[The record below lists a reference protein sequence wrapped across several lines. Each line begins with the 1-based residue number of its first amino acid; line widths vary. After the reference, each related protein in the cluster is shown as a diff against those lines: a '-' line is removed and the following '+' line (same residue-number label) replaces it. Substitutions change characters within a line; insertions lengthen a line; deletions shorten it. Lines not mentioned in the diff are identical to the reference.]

1 LRYSRLLDRLVTED
15 SRSWALNQYDLG
27 SMRNA
32 TVERTVNGKTV
43 LVKGYYTYNQGKPGW
58 VEAQLINGRLS
69 CLHYWDRVDCRQLGQ
84 GLGKQLE
91 DEARYEAS
99 HPAQRTE
106 SAPDTHQEPWPGY
119 CDSAW
124 QSKSMFWG
132 LAGCGQ

>member
-1 LRYSRLLDRLVTED
+1 MGVESVRSGQHEECHGGADGEWEDR
-15 SRSWALNQYDLG
+15 SG
-27 SMRNA
+27 
-32 TVERTVNGKTV
+32 ER
-43 LVKGYYTYNQGKPGW
+43 YYTYNQGKPGW

-99 HPAQRTE
+99 HPPQRTE